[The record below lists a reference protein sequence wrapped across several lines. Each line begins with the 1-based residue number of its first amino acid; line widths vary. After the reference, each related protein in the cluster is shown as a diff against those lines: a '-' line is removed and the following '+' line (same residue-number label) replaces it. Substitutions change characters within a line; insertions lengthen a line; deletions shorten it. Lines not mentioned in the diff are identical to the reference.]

1 MVASK
6 KAFLKDW
13 LNCLDCLFTGSG
25 YGFYTRY
32 NFRDMEGVIYL
43 LNIFPLPLTQK
54 VVSRYFNNQE
64 YINFG
69 LVLSSRWVQFKKI
82 SC

>member
-13 LNCLDCLFTGSG
+13 WNCLDCLFTGSG

-32 NFRDMEGVIYL
+32 NFRDMEDVIYF

-54 VVSRYFNNQE
+54 VVGGYFNNQE
-64 YINFG
+64 YIW
-69 LVLSSRWVQFKKI
+69 SSVVI
-82 SC
+82 